1 MTNIEDNFKKIKE
14 GLDKNVTL
22 IAVTKT
28 RNASEINQVIKAG
41 ATDIGENKVQEI
53 IDKFDKVLPVRWH
66 MIGHLQTN
74 KVKYI
79 IDKVSLIHSVDSMKL
94 AEEINKRAAQK
105 NITMDVLIQ
114 VNPALEESK
123 FGINIE
129 ETEKIISSITNKCY
143 NIRIKGLMCIA
154 PYAENPEDIAKYFE
168 KTKKIFDKFKV
179 NESPNVDFEYLSM
192 GMSNDYV
199 VAIKAGANMIRVGSS
214 IFGER
219 IY

>member
-1 MTNIEDNFKKIKE
+1 MTKIKENYIKIKE
-14 GLDKNVTL
+14 GLAGDVTL

-28 RNASEINQVIKAG
+28 RNAAEINQVIDAG

-53 IDKFDKVLPVRWH
+53 LDKFDQVKPVRWH

-79 IDKVSLIHSVDSMKL
+79 IDKVDLIHSVDSMKL
-94 AEEINKRAAQK
+94 AEEINKRAGQK
-105 NITMDVLIQ
+105 NLTMDILIQ

-129 ETEKIISSITNKCY
+129 ETEKIISSIANKCY

-154 PYAENPEDIAKYFE
+154 PYAENPEDIAKHFA
-168 KTKKIFDKFKV
+168 KTKKLFDKFK
-179 NESPNVDFEYLSM
+179 NLELPNTDFEYLSM
-192 GMSNDYV
+192 GMSNDYA
-199 VAIKAGANMIRVGSS
+199 VAIEEGSNMVRIGSS